1 MVAHGLMNT
10 RVGGDGQSRNP
21 SPRPSSKSPSPFSA
35 APRLEKCGGWASPWP
50 WPPSCRGSWGS
61 TASAAQ
67 GRTGSARLRTPPLPG
82 TRPSPQRR
90 STGPVT
96 HQRRGPR
103 PVVERRTAPPGAPV
117 RKTTWDAKF
126 ATAGWATILHPVFGC
141 MPVKVFPAR
150 LTVCNLEPP
159 ESSSLRVACQIRH
172 LFQCILGHLE
182 GYLDSPVHALNLSS
196 REVTI
201 LHHFSARGPSHSE
214 VDAAVEGFQR
224 SATTAACRMLCLR
237 PPRHLPGLEPLPV
250 GCLRP
255 PLDHLLLLRW
265 FGRLHLPS
273 RLLPGTCH
281 GPHLHSL

>member
-182 GYLDSPVHALNLSS
+182 GYLDSPVHALKRVDGAS
-196 REVTI
+196 REDEKDLGDYPGFLDWKTGREWGWFCVSGAGHRVPALPACMAVAVSTCG
-201 LHHFSARGPSHSE
+201 LACRSYSPVQPSHKPKV
-214 VDAAVEGFQR
+214 VDSCCCPPSYGSLMVFRPA
-224 SATTAACRMLCLR
+224 SA
-237 PPRHLPGLEPLPV
+237 
-250 GCLRP
+250 
-255 PLDHLLLLRW
+255 
-265 FGRLHLPS
+265 
-273 RLLPGTCH
+273 
-281 GPHLHSL
+281 